1 MAGRKTLCCQVNFR
15 VPFMK
20 VSRMISLKLT
30 GFAAATGLLL
40 AAAQAV
46 AATPP
51 ALYTSAQA
59 TAGAAVFTQ
68 SCAMCHG
75 ANLQGGAGPALTGA
89 SFDSASANK
98 TIGSVF
104 TLITTQM
111 PLGSGGSLTHDQ
123 YTAVMAYILTKNDY
137 PAGSTPLDYTTSLAS
152 TVPFVAQAK

>member
-1 MAGRKTLCCQVNFR
+1 
-15 VPFMK
+15 MK
-20 VSRMISLKLT
+20 VSQMISLKLT
-30 GFAAATGLLL
+30 GFAAAAGLLL
-40 AAAQAV
+40 AASQAV
-46 AATPP
+46 AAAPP
-51 ALYTSAQA
+51 ALYTAAQA

-75 ANLQGGAGPALTGA
+75 ANLQGGARPGA
-89 SFDSASANK
+89 DRCGLRFGIRNK

-123 YTAVMAYILTKNDY
+123 YTAVMAYILTKNSY

-152 TVPFVAQAK
+152 TVPLVAQGK

>member
-1 MAGRKTLCCQVNFR
+1 
-15 VPFMK
+15 MK

-30 GFAAATGLLL
+30 GFAAATGFLL
-40 AAAQAV
+40 AAAQAG
-46 AATPP
+46 AATTP

-137 PAGSTPLDYTTSLAS
+137 PAGSTPLEYTTSLAS